1 MCKLSKMCP
10 SLFYCFKVYY
20 FSSFEVS
27 SLYHQKM
34 INDSFVFF
42 LLLKIIQHK
51 VSLKK
56 NETTEMLSI
65 HSNKREINL
74 KSLFFF
80 FVFNSFLTRYRSIML
95 DLLFLRIN
103 GESKYLIHWRR
114 LRRDGFYN
122 KM

>member
-80 FVFNSFLTRYRSIML
+80 CFQLLFNSLSIDYARL
-95 DLLFLRIN
+95 AILKN
-103 GESKYLIHWRR
+103 QRR
-114 LRRDGFYN
+114 E
-122 KM
+122 